1 MLKALESRKSRGL
14 VIVGIKDAA
23 ERLKLFGGLLPGA
36 MLAVL
41 RGTIRLHLT
50 FGKLD
55 LAEATAM
62 IDEAIA

>member
-23 ERLKLFGGLLPGA
+23 ERLKLFGGLLPVA

-41 RGTIRLHLT
+41 LGTTRLHLT
-50 FGKLD
+50 FGELD
-55 LAEATAM
+55 WAEATAM
-62 IDEAIA
+62 IDEALA